1 MRPHSR
7 LINRM
12 TIAALAV
19 IILITFIVVSQLT
32 GNTGISHKIMGHAA
46 AQSPGTIVSVNGA
59 SYTAPIARGSFA
71 ILRGTNMATQTV
83 VGQAPYSTQLGGTT
97 VTLTDANN
105 VQFSALLIYVSP
117 VQINY
122 FVNDNVALGTMT
134 ITVTNGNGL
143 VQTGTAQVTSSAPAL
158 FTFGT
163 TGRGVPL
170 GFTTYDG
177 YTGYIPLANNNS
189 DGTNT
194 PIAIDM
200 GAPWKRNILVLKG
213 TGVRYASNVSV
224 RIGNMDCTVSNPI
237 CTLAYV
243 GPSGSAGE
251 SAIGFDQMNLLIQG
265 TNIAP
270 GTANVSVIADGQVSN
285 ATQITFVGL
294 STGAPNLLSLS
305 DVQTI
310 INQCVQRAKQLGIAG
325 TCAIT
330 DREGNALAV
339 FQMNG
344 ANPMTRITANQPM
357 DQGLEGLLVPALAAA
372 VSKAGTAS
380 FFSTQGS
387 AINTRSA
394 SFIIR
399 EHFPPNTPL
408 SEGGPLFGVQFSQL
422 PCSDVRA
429 AALPLGLS
437 GDLGSA
443 SIYKYGDPNGP
454 FSAGGIGFE
463 SNATYTIDQNIA
475 DLLDSFEEDVA
486 VASTFGFDTP
496 TGLRIDNVRVNGVPL
511 PFVNYP
517 QNGGPAP
524 PVTAADGQYLLGPRA
539 APPSRYIL
547 TTIGG
552 VPVKFDPRFFPPRAS
567 TVPGPNQLTA
577 ADVMQILTQGVQGAY
592 QMRAA
597 IRTQSPDQV
606 EVNVTVV
613 DTNGAIL
620 GILSTVDAPEFGFDV
635 SAQKAR
641 TANLFSSPN
650 TQALLQTAANIDN
663 SPLPVGPN
671 IAAHVN
677 AALAIGFPLD
687 GSLMFS
693 SRGMGFAARPFLPD
707 GQDAAPPGPFS
718 RPINVWSPFNVGI
731 QLQLV
736 LNDLAAALGL
746 GGAPPTP
753 SIPCTAIPITGNGLQ
768 IFAGSSVLFK
778 GGMRAG
784 AVGVSGD
791 GIDQDDLTSAAGA
804 RGFEAPQNLNSTNLV
819 LNINGAQVR
828 FPYLR
833 YPPFPCIQ
841 DGCPLITIPGQGQ

>member
-1 MRPHSR
+1 MRPRLR

-12 TIAALAV
+12 TIAALAA

-32 GNTGISHKIMGHAA
+32 GNTGISNKVMGSAA
-46 AQSPGTIVSVNGA
+46 AQSPAAIVSVNGA

-122 FVNDNVALGTMT
+122 AVPDGVAPGTLTISVDNGA
-134 ITVTNGNGL
+134 GL
-143 VQTGTAQVTSSAPAL
+143 VQTGTAQVVSSAPAL
-158 FTFGT
+158 FTYGATGQGT
-163 TGRGVPL
+163 PV

-177 YTGYIPLANNNS
+177 YTGYVPLS
-189 DGTNT
+189 TTNLT
-194 PIAIDM
+194 PIPIDT
-200 GAPWKRNILVLKG
+200 GAPWKRNILVLKA
-213 TGVRYASNVSV
+213 TGVRYASSVTV
-224 RIGNMDCTVSNPI
+224 RIGNMDCNASNPT
-237 CTLAYV
+237 CFVAYA

-251 SAIGFDQMNLLIQG
+251 GSIGFDQINVLVSG
-265 TNIAP
+265 TNITP
-270 GTANVSVIADGQVSN
+270 GPANVSIIADGQVSN
-285 ATQITFVGL
+285 ATQILFAGL
-294 STGAPNLLSLS
+294 TTGAPNLLSLS

-310 INQCVQRAKQLGIAG
+310 INQCVQRAKQLNLAG

-330 DREGNALAV
+330 DREGNVLAV
-339 FQMNG
+339 FQMAG
-344 ANPMTRITANQPM
+344 ANPMSRITASKPM
-357 DQGLEGLLVPALAAA
+357 DQGLEGLVVPAMAAA

-394 SFIIR
+394 SFIVQ
-399 EHFPPNTPL
+399 EHFPPATPQQ
-408 SEGGPLFGVQFSQL
+408 EGGPLFGVQFSQL

-437 GDLGSA
+437 GDPGSA

-454 FSAGGIGFE
+454 FAAGGVGFE
-463 SNATYTIDQNIA
+463 ANALYTIDQNIA
-475 DLLDSFEEDVA
+475 DVNDSPEEDVSIA
-486 VASTFGFDTP
+486 ATFGFDTP
-496 TGLRIDNVRVNGVPL
+496 TSLRIDNVRVNGVPL
-511 PFVNYP
+511 PYVNYP
-517 QNGGPAP
+517 QNGAPAP
-524 PVTAADGQYLLGPRA
+524 PVTAADGMYLLGPRA

-547 TTIGG
+547 DVIGG
-552 VPVKFDPRFFPPRAS
+552 VPVKRDPRFFPPINS

-577 ADVMQILTQGVQGAY
+577 ADVLQILTQAVQGAY

-606 EVNVTVV
+606 EINATVV
-613 DTNGAIL
+613 DTNGVVL

-650 TQALLQTAANIDN
+650 AQQALLQAAAIDIA
-663 SPLPVGPN
+663 PLNPGPN
-671 IAAHVN
+671 IVAHVN
-677 AALAIGFPLD
+677 AALAIGFPLN
-687 GSLMFS
+687 GSIMFS
-693 SRGMGFAARPFLPD
+693 SRGMGFASRPFLPD

-718 RPINVWSPFNVGI
+718 RPINVWSPFNTGL

-736 LNDLAAALGL
+736 VNDLAAALGL
-746 GGAPPTP
+746 GGGAPNP
-753 SIPCTAIPITGNGLQ
+753 SIPCTAIQSPSTANGLQ

-778 GGMRAG
+778 NGMRVG
-784 AVGVSGD
+784 AVGISGD

-804 RGFEAPQNLNSTNLV
+804 RGFEAPSNLNSTNFV
-819 LNINGAQVR
+819 VNINGAQVR

-833 YPPFPCIQ
+833 YPPFPCII
-841 DGCPLITIPGQGQ
+841 DGCPLVTIP